1 LTTDF
6 AIPVRILSVLFSSV
20 SVSSSTGP
28 RLSRALP
35 PKSTACRGALFG
47 DAIDGFTGFA
57 ACGLADDFEHAV
69 KALHLTPCLA
79 LVLRESGLDVRRLRR
94 LGHLG
99 QRLQYLVLGEI
110 NILQRLIEK
119 FGFLAN
125 TMSFSIAQ
133 ITIDCANND

>member
-1 LTTDF
+1 
-6 AIPVRILSVLFSSV
+6 
-20 SVSSSTGP
+20 
-28 RLSRALP
+28 
-35 PKSTACRGALFG
+35 
-47 DAIDGFTGFA
+47 
-57 ACGLADDFEHAV
+57 
-69 KALHLTPCLA
+69 
-79 LVLRESGLDVRRLRR
+79 VLRESGLEVRRLRR